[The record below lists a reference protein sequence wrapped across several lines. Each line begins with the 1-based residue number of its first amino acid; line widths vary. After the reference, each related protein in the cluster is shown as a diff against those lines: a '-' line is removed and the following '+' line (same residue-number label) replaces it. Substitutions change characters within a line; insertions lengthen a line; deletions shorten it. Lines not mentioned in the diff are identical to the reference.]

1 MGSEAAS
8 RNASLVTGEE
18 PHDAAEGA
26 ERLVAAPGAPGL
38 ELLAMRWWAA
48 LDAARSALG
57 SAGHDLGAHEVGER
71 TRHLATE
78 RSEVTQ
84 LLQGLARDQHT
95 ASWLL
100 RWLAA
105 PALTRRMLGLPDGV
119 VACVFDLDGVLTTS
133 ASAHAAAWA
142 ETLDSFLLERAERSH
157 RQYVPFDRRR
167 EYQDYIAGRPRLDGV
182 RAFLASR
189 GVGVPEGSPGDP
201 LDAETMHGL
210 SNRKNRILRQRLDR
224 QGVAAFSGSRFYLE
238 AARSIGVHRAVISAS
253 ANTATILERAG
264 LAHLVEY
271 SIDGNTIEAE
281 QLRSKPAPDTI
292 IAACELLEV
301 EPRQLAA
308 FETTPAGITAA
319 RAAGVRFTIGV
330 DRSGDT
336 EALGAS
342 DADLVV
348 NDLAELFDRDLSA

>member
-1 MGSEAAS
+1 MPPRGQ
-8 RNASLVTGEE
+8 
-18 PHDAAEGA
+18 
-26 ERLVAAPGAPGL
+26 RLVAAREAPGL
-38 ELLAMRWWAA
+38 EFLAMRWWAA

-71 TRHLATE
+71 RRHLATE

-84 LLQGLARDQHT
+84 LLQGIARDQHT

-142 ETLDSFLLERAERSH
+142 ETLDPFLLERAERSH
-157 RQYVPFDRRR
+157 REYVPFDRRTR
-167 EYQDYIAGRPRLDGV
+167 VPGLHRRQAAPRRRPR
-182 RAFLASR
+182 AFSRSR
-189 GVGVPEGSPGDP
+189 GIGVPEGGHGDP
-201 LDAETMHGL
+201 PDAETDARPRQPQEPAAPAAPRPAGRRRLLGIALL
-210 SNRKNRILRQRLDR
+210 SRGRPQHRGAPRGRLRQRQHR
-224 QGVAAFSGSRFYLE
+224 RRSWSAPGSRSL
-238 AARSIGVHRAVISAS
+238 I
-253 ANTATILERAG
+253 
-264 LAHLVEY
+264 EY

-281 QLRSKPAPDTI
+281 HLRSKPAADTI
-292 IAACELLEV
+292 IAACRRLEV

-336 EALGAS
+336 ESAGRG